1 MQEVDRRKRKETPEN
16 DSTRVWK
23 SCWNLGLEVN
33 SLSWTKSTCLLFF
46 GNLIFSLEKKN
57 SPHLYTPIHHP
68 RNFFFNQPTF
78 SIIKRKGI
86 FLLIVEQLIFTL
98 HRGTF

>member
-33 SLSWTKSTCLLFF
+33 SLSWTQSTCLLFF
-46 GNLIFSLEKKN
+46 GNLTFSLEKKI
-57 SPHLYTPIHHP
+57 LPISTLLSTIP
-68 RNFFFNQPTF
+68 
-78 SIIKRKGI
+78 GI
-86 FLLIVEQLIFTL
+86 FSLTNLLSI
-98 HRGTF
+98 